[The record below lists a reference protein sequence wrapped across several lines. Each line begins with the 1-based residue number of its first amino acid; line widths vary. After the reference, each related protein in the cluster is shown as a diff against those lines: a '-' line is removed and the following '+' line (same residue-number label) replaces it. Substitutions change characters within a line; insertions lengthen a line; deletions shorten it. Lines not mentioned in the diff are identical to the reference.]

1 MDNLEDF
8 LKQKDLDILNR
19 RSIIQHSVIDIPRN
33 KETKSKYDKAE
44 GNAQLFDFISLV
56 GQIVESIY
64 SDNEET
70 NKVSFLPRSKTYFLR
85 EDPDQKIKNPAITFQ
100 VMNRKI
106 KDKTSKSPQLRESG
120 FEKGDDRTYEVFTTD
135 YVSIV
140 RFQFLALEYNTA
152 FKLMDEFED
161 MMMEYKGFIKSKG
174 IVNYYMLEQQA
185 DDYNTDFRDVVD
197 QLTLDYYVE
206 TQKNRVIF
214 RENAKTLII
223 NGEAAHED
231 FSPIPAN
238 PEYENK

>member
-1 MDNLEDF
+1 MLF
-8 LKQKDLDILNR
+8 
-19 RSIIQHSVIDIPRN
+19 RS
-33 KETKSKYDKAE
+33 
-44 GNAQLFDFISLV
+44 
-56 GQIVESIY
+56 
-64 SDNEET
+64 
-70 NKVSFLPRSKTYFLR
+70 
-85 EDPDQKIKNPAITFQ
+85 FQ
-100 VMNRKI
+100 VISRKI
-106 KDKTSKSPQLRESG
+106 KEKSSKMPQLMETG
-120 FEKGDDRTYEVFTTD
+120 FEKEDDRTYEVFTTD

-161 MMMEYKGFIKSKG
+161 MMIEYSGFIKSKG
-174 IVNYYMLEQQA
+174 IVTYYLLEQQP

-223 NGEAAHED
+223 NGEATNED